1 MKFWRLPLLA
11 RAYVGLVMAAG
22 LVLAIIAA
30 THGAF
35 DRPLVLGALILASIV
50 AHTVKI
56 ELAASSSTL
65 SLGYA
70 VTFASV
76 LILGGPAAI
85 LTTMAGGWAQCTLN
99 TKTRSP
105 WYQTVFSISTMLLS
119 MESTAL
125 TLAWTG
131 GRALNGPADIVIPS
145 VMASAFAYF
154 AVNSTLM
161 AIVIALTSGR
171 KVIQVWDHDLMWG
184 APNYIIGAFVA
195 TAAVQSVSRFGV
207 TSVIVLAPLIFT
219 YRLYKVY
226 LGRMAES
233 RTDPLTQLPNR
244 RFLAVHAAAEIARA
258 SRSGQPLAL
267 VMVDVD
273 RFKQINDT
281 YGHQKGDEVLNLIA
295 DCLRRGLRPY
305 DVCARYAGDEFV
317 LVLSGCTAAMAA
329 QRADDFAAAI
339 AGTSAVMPDD
349 GRLSISASLGVAS
362 YPADGLSYEDL
373 VAAAD
378 ARMYQRK
385 HVAAHL
391 AAARDAPPS

>member
-1 MKFWRLPLLA
+1 MKFSALPLLA
-11 RAYVGLVMAAG
+11 RAYVGLIAAAGLALAVMAA
-22 LVLAIIAA
+22 
-30 THGAF
+30 TTGAF
-35 DRPLVLGALILASIV
+35 DRPLLLLALVVASIV
-50 AHTVKI
+50 VHTVKI
-56 ELAASSSTL
+56 ELTASSSTL

-70 VTFASV
+70 VTFASL

-105 WYQTVFSISTMLLS
+105 WYQTVFSISTLLLS
-119 MESTAL
+119 MESAAL

-145 VMASAFAYF
+145 VMASALAYF
-154 AVNSTLM
+154 AVASLLM
-161 AIVIALTSGR
+161 AVVIALTSGR
-171 KVIQVWDHDLMWG
+171 PVIRVWDREFLSG

-195 TAAVQSVSRFGV
+195 TAAVQSVSRFGGV
-207 TSVIVLAPLIFT
+207 TSVIVLAPLFFT

-226 LGRMAES
+226 LPLIAES

-244 RFLAVHAAAEIARA
+244 RFLAAHAEAEIARA

-273 RFKQINDT
+273 RFKLINDT

-317 LVLSGCTAAMAA
+317 LILSGCTAAMAT
-329 QRADDFAAAI
+329 QRADDFATAI
-339 AGTSAVMPDD
+339 AGTSPAVPGD
-349 GRLSISASLGVAS
+349 GKLSVSASLGVAA
-362 YPADGLSYEDL
+362 YPGDGLTYEDL

-385 HVAAHL
+385 HVASRTPL
-391 AAARDAPPS
+391 A